1 MEALLGDRWRSD
13 RALSAAESHDVLRAL
28 IAYAL
33 VSDEAGMD
41 RVVARYGRQMGE
53 TEHAAA
59 FSTVANRSVAPG
71 DSRLSSLVGQIA
83 NVQRTDAL
91 MAGFGRYDDQAG
103 PES

>member
-1 MEALLGDRWRSD
+1 MVTLQLENL
-13 RALSAAESHDVLRAL
+13 
-28 IAYAL
+28 
-33 VSDEAGMD
+33 
-41 RVVARYGRQMGE
+41 VARYGRQMGE

-83 NVQRTDAL
+83 NVQRSDAL
-91 MAGFGRYDDQAG
+91 MAGFGRYDEPSG